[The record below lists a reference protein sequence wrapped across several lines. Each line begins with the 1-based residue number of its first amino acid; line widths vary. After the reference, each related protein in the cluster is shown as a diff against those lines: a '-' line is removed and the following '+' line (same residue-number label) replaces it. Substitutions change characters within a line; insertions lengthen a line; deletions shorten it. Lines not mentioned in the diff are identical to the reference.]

1 LLERNGYAV
10 IEAKDAADALLL
22 FDQYATSIDLVLTDV
37 TMPGMGGYEL
47 VQQLRE
53 RRPDLRVL
61 FMSGYAE
68 KARDPNEAMESG
80 TGFVGKPFTA
90 KVLMQRLREVLD
102 K

>member
-1 LLERNGYAV
+1 VL
-10 IEAKDAADALLL
+10 EAKDAADALLL
-22 FDQYATSIDLVLTDV
+22 FDKYATGIDLVLTDV

-68 KARDPNEAMESG
+68 QARDPNEAMESG
-80 TGFVGKPFTA
+80 TGFVEKPFTA
-90 KVLMQRLREVLD
+90 KLLMQRLREVLD